1 MGQSFPKAKAF
12 YVKSSSGPIGIKS
25 HSRPIGIKS
34 HSRPIEFQS
43 DIVYNIA
50 SAKAKHLVDHNEG
63 DDDSVPITLNLQLP
77 RRNETISSP
86 QVEIVVACCQTRGQ
100 TISRSSLD
108 VSRSSPTQYL
118 YQIQQVWTWV
128 DSVIANI
135 LPPPPTIKLFG
146 VFQNIL
152 EHSTHTTP
160 PLLPNKT
167 IPNHTVPNH
176 T

>member
-108 VSRSSPTQYL
+108 VSRSSPTQSL
-118 YQIQQVWTWV
+118 SQIQQVWSILV
-128 DSVIANI
+128 YSVMV
-135 LPPPPTIKLFG
+135 L
-146 VFQNIL
+146 L
-152 EHSTHTTP
+152 ESNWIT
-160 PLLPNKT
+160 LR
-167 IPNHTVPNH
+167 
-176 T
+176 

>member
-34 HSRPIEFQS
+34 HSRSIEFQS

-160 PLLPNKT
+160 PPLTKQNYTKPYCTK
-167 IPNHTVPNH
+167 P
-176 T
+176 